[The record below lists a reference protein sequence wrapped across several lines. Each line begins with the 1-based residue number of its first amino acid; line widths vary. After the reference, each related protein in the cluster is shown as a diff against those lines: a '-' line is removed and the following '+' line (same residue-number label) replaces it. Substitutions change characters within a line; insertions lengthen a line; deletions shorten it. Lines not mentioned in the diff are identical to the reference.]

1 MKYAI
6 VILESDEHAAR
17 QSEAEHD
24 FDALVRW
31 YAELRAQGKLVASA
45 RLAPARTA
53 TAISWRGQQPIVM
66 DGPFVEAKESVGGF
80 ILFDVATE
88 AEALDIACS
97 LPARDGARI
106 ELRPVVET
114 PPAVEA

>member
-1 MKYAI
+1 MKVAM
-6 VILESDEHAAR
+6 VILESDERAAG
-17 QSEAEHD
+17 QSEAERN

-31 YAELRAQGKLVASA
+31 YAELRAQGKLVASV

-80 ILFDVATE
+80 IVLDVATE

-97 LPARDGARI
+97 LPAKAGARI
-106 ELRPVVET
+106 ELRSVVET
-114 PPAVEA
+114 PPTGEA